1 MTHGWDKLR
10 GQGGPEGKCFYP
22 SYGMGPLA
30 FREAYEPPSENSILS
45 VWNEIHKITREANSI
60 KILLSK
66 Y

>member
-1 MTHGWDKLR
+1 
-10 GQGGPEGKCFYP
+10 
-22 SYGMGPLA
+22 MGEINWEVKEDQKESTFTPHMAWTPLA

-45 VWNEIHKITREANSI
+45 VWNEIHKITWEANSI